1 MSRFIFARFGQFPN
15 LGNVL
20 WPLRAGRATR
30 VPVSRSKSSTLE
42 LRLGGMLAPLPWS
55 LNNVVNGDS
64 RVAHSDK
71 VISNDCNA
79 SAKAYSVNQMFT
91 TGNCLRVLI
100 LPGTATRSF
109 LQLRRTVVSGFGL
122 TEKGIQIQVG
132 GARTRQ
138 SHNT

>member
-100 LPGTATRSF
+100 LPGTD
-109 LQLRRTVVSGFGL
+109 
-122 TEKGIQIQVG
+122 
-132 GARTRQ
+132 
-138 SHNT
+138 HP